1 MRIVRGLALSSL
13 LAAMTVAASARADDT
28 AAAAYP
34 ECGKVSPANAN
45 AAHGAFVAGKA
56 SFDSGDYST
65 ALVYLKDA
73 YRRDC
78 RKTELLLLIARAY
91 ELLGTTGTPL
101 VPGGRRS
108 ASKREAARALEA
120 YLQRANDAT
129 EAATQRER
137 LSRVREE
144 IAREDAEDAA
154 LAAKRSAADAATASA
169 AAANGSASTSSSTT
183 GARPVTSSNAPAAE
197 PRSHTALPWVLAGAG
212 AASVIAGVVVYVLG
226 HSDES
231 TASNACPTQS
241 RCAPDVASQ
250 GNRGS
255 HEETAGGVLLAAGG
269 AALVGGLVWH
279 FVESPQQG
287 SIPPSGTP
295 GSAAAFR
302 FDLAPL
308 LAPGLAGLGVR
319 ASF

>member
-1 MRIVRGLALSSL
+1 MRGLALSSL
-13 LAAMTVAASARADDT
+13 LTAAAAMTVATGAKADDAAAT
-28 AAAAYP
+28 AAAYP

-56 SFDSGDYST
+56 SFDSGDYAT
-65 ALVYLKDA
+65 ALIYLKDA

-78 RKTELLLLIARAY
+78 RKTELLLLIARSY
-91 ELLGTTGTPL
+91 ELIGTTGTAL
-101 VPGGRRS
+101 APGGRRS
-108 ASKREAARALEA
+108 DSKREAARALEA
-120 YLQRANDAT
+120 YLQRPSDAT

-137 LSRVREE
+137 LARVREE

-154 LAAKRSAADAATASA
+154 LAAKRSSASA
-169 AAANGSASTSSSTT
+169 ATVSAAAPSAAGATSTSSTA
-183 GARPVTSSNAPAAE
+183 GARPVSESAPVAE
-197 PRSHTALPWVLAGAG
+197 GRSHTALPWVLAGAG
-212 AASVIAGVVVYVLG
+212 AASLIAGVVVYVIG

-241 RCAPDVASQ
+241 RCAPDVADQ

-255 HEETAGGVLLAAGG
+255 HLETAGGVLLAAGG

-279 FVESPQQG
+279 FVEPTA
-287 SIPPSGTP
+287 PRDAPA
-295 GSAAAFR
+295 SAAAPR

-308 LAPGLAGLGVR
+308 LAPGLAGVGVR
-319 ASF
+319 ATF

>member
-1 MRIVRGLALSSL
+1 VSGSRIVRGLALSSV
-13 LAAMTVAASARADDT
+13 LAAMTVATSAKAEGT
-28 AAAAYP
+28 AAYP

-78 RKTELLLLIARAY
+78 RKTELLLLLARAY

-101 VPGGRRS
+101 APGGRRS
-108 ASKREAARALEA
+108 DSKREAARALEV
-120 YLQRANDAT
+120 YLQRAGDAT

-137 LSRVREE
+137 LARVREE

-154 LAAKRSAADAATASA
+154 LAAKRSAAEAATAA
-169 AAANGSASTSSSTT
+169 ATPATTPSTA
-183 GARPVTSSNAPAAE
+183 GAPPIVSNAPAAE

-212 AASVIAGVVVYVLG
+212 AASVIAGVVVYVVG

-279 FVESPQQG
+279 FVEPTSP
-287 SIPPSGTP
+287 SPI
-295 GSAAAFR
+295 SAR

-308 LAPGLAGLGVR
+308 LAPGLAGVGLH